1 MIDRIK
7 IISGGQSGVDR
18 AALDFALQYEI
29 SCGGWCPKG
38 RLAEDGVID
47 QNYPLKEAPD
57 SSYFTRTNLNVRD
70 SDGTLILYQRKMDE
84 GTKLTHELAEQ
95 LDKPIVLIELTN
107 NHDINIQKA
116 RFWITSN
123 QIKILN
129 IAGPRESNCK
139 GIYDK
144 AIEFLKSLF
153 QFL

>member
-47 QNYPLKEAPD
+47 QKYPLKEAPD

-70 SDGTLILYQRKMDE
+70 SDGTLILYQGKMDE
-84 GTKLTHELAEQ
+84 GTKLTHEFAEQ
-95 LDKPIVLIELTN
+95 LDKPIVLIEITN

-116 RFWITSN
+116 RFWIKSN

-144 AIEFLKSLF
+144 AIEFLISLF